1 VTAAGPTLGIL
12 RNRAYLGEVF
22 FRGTWYRSSPEPF
35 VDPEVFDRVQSILD
49 TRGERFDKRFAVR
62 RPEYLL
68 TGLVRCGRCER
79 RYVGISAH
87 GKRHRYR
94 YYICWTRS
102 RYGPAECDAE
112 RLRAD
117 ELEAKVFD
125 ALVAVYN
132 DGDLV
137 PEAVEAHRS
146 GSDGEADRVRAA
158 LSAIEFE
165 MRKTE
170 AAIERYM
177 LAFEAGEVSQDRF
190 GKRVRELEDKAA
202 ALAQRRAELSAAATA
217 TFEGFDLSDRA
228 LRRIAADLRSAADNA
243 PDQLRKSVAQAFVD
257 GLLVVGRRTV
267 KPTFRLLPSVPTA
280 PDATAAE
287 PGGSAA
293 TGVSTKTS
301 GVDLRCHYANTPT
314 VAVPSIVLSPPN
326 SPLRR
331 GSGDR

>member
-1 VTAAGPTLGIL
+1 VCASTASDSNASPYLSRLRRAFRGNALLIL
-12 RNRAYLGEVF
+12 RNRAYLGEVY

-68 TGLVRCGRCER
+68 TGLVRCGKCER

-137 PEAVEAHRS
+137 REAVEAHRS
-146 GSDGEADRVRAA
+146 GSNGEADRVRAA
-158 LSAIEFE
+158 LAAVESEA
-165 MRKTE
+165 RKAE

-190 GKRVRELEDKAA
+190 GRRVRELEDKAA
-202 ALAQRRAELSAAATA
+202 ALAQRRAELAAAATA
-217 TFEGFDLSDRA
+217 TFDGFDVTDRGA
-228 LRRIAADLRSAADNA
+228 AADRSRPAQRGGQR
-243 PDQLRKSVAQAFVD
+243 PRPVAQVRRPGVRGRAAGGRQAHRQAHVP
-257 GLLVVGRRTV
+257 GAAGRPPRPRTRQRPSLVAQPRPVLVQRQAEGACRIRRTAW
-267 KPTFRLLPSVPTA
+267 R
-280 PDATAAE
+280 
-287 PGGSAA
+287 
-293 TGVSTKTS
+293 
-301 GVDLRCHYANTPT
+301 
-314 VAVPSIVLSPPN
+314 
-326 SPLRR
+326 
-331 GSGDR
+331 